1 MKKFKK
7 MVPKQKYVDRY
18 VSKMKEKPGPNE
30 NPKLLIWND
39 IKFQKVGLDEYVIF
53 QGELIPVYEF
63 FDIEYEDK
71 E

>member
-7 MVPKQKYVDRY
+7 MVPKDTYVKKYVSTLR
-18 VSKMKEKPGPNE
+18 EKPGPNE

-39 IKFQKVGLDEYVIF
+39 IKLTKIGLDEYVIF

-63 FDIEYEDK
+63 FDIVYEDK

>member
-7 MVPKQKYVDRY
+7 LTPKKKYVDIY
-18 VSKMKEKPGPNE
+18 VSNLKEKPGPTE

-39 IKFQKVGLDEYVIF
+39 IKIERIGLDEYVRF
-53 QGELIPVYEF
+53 MGELIPVYEF
-63 FDIEYEDK
+63 FDIEYQDK